1 MDCKQDITG
10 IPGIVQYVYNDPNL
24 QRYSQ
29 FFVGGQSLGDIR
41 HHHDHAII
49 RCLCQASWPNQQAQ
63 DTSSGKMAIVLV
75 TFILAVQ
82 EILDL
87 LYLRYY
93 S

>member
-1 MDCKQDITG
+1 MDCKHDVTG
-10 IPGIVQYVYNDPNL
+10 NPGVVQYVYSDPNL
-24 QRYSQ
+24 QRYPQ
-29 FFVGGQSLGDIR
+29 FFVGGQSPGDIR
-41 HHHDHAII
+41 HHHDHAI
-49 RCLCQASWPNQQAQ
+49 RCMCQTLRPNQQAQ
-63 DTSSGKMAIVLV
+63 DTPSDRMAIVLM